1 MIRGG
6 GYLLLSRPENQ
17 GPPLIMTPPGSKH
30 ERKKAHAQ
38 VRTKQTDLGNQS
50 TKTKIQKAGRK
61 ITVLFYINICSVRDA
76 FQFNFSALNV
86 F

>member
-1 MIRGG
+1 
-6 GYLLLSRPENQ
+6 
-17 GPPLIMTPPGSKH
+17 MTPLVANTK
-30 ERKKAHAQ
+30 EKKAHAQ

-61 ITVLFYINICSVRDA
+61 ITVLFCINICSVRDA
-76 FQFNFSALNV
+76 FQFNFSALENV

>member
-1 MIRGG
+1 
-6 GYLLLSRPENQ
+6 
-17 GPPLIMTPPGSKH
+17 MTPPGSKH

-38 VRTKQTDLGNQS
+38 VRTKQTDIGNQS

-61 ITVLFYINICSVRDA
+61 IIVLFCINICSVRDA
-76 FQFNFSALNV
+76 FQFYFSALKNV